1 MQTMYVGIVL
11 LVAMSCKP
19 IAKQEPVGREQS
31 MVATLSRLITSGELS
46 KARRLVRKFIRKG
59 DYLSVNSAIRKSVDD
74 ERYHFMVRRLI
85 KDYRVQIPKNEIAV
99 KVTKVSNST
108 DVKQLVE
115 RLVSL
120 RSTLDFT
127 CTEFKTLDT
136 MIGATP
142 RIKNVVGEPGHQ
154 RGLRGHF
161 YLQSSDRLKQEFAD
175 WSEPLLKQVEDA
187 IRAFYRRGD
196 VPLSDTVT
204 LGQSIRGNVRVE
216 WEAIKKTLDTYKGIV
231 IVP

>member
-11 LVAMSCKP
+11 LAAMSCKP

-46 KARRLVRKFIRKG
+46 KARQLVRKFIRKG
-59 DYLSVNSAIRKSVDD
+59 DYLAVNSAIGKSVED
-74 ERYHFMVRRLI
+74 ERYHYMVRRLI
-85 KDYRVQIPKNEIAV
+85 EGYRVQIPKNEIAV
-99 KVTKVSNST
+99 KVAKVSNST

-127 CTEFKTLDT
+127 RTEFKTLDT

-154 RGLRGHF
+154 HGLRGHF
-161 YLQSSDRLKQEFAD
+161 YLRSSDRLKQEFAD
-175 WSEPLLKQVEDA
+175 WSEPL
-187 IRAFYRRGD
+187 G
-196 VPLSDTVT
+196 
-204 LGQSIRGNVRVE
+204 
-216 WEAIKKTLDTYKGIV
+216 
-231 IVP
+231 